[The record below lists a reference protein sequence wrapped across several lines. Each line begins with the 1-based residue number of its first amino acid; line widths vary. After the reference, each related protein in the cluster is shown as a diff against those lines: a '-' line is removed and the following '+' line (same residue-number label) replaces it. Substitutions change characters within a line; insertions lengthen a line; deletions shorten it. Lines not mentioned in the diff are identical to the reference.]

1 MATCFDRWEKDPFF
15 AAAEEVQEAA
25 DRMESVYRR
34 WIYERKAASSG
45 AGNGEDVSGELLGE
59 LHTALGTA
67 KWQLEELDRAVR
79 SSDEACSAGE
89 DTRTRHSQFV
99 AAIGNQILLVENAL
113 RELTDEAGKAMAWVQ
128 LDEGERDELALFLS
142 CPLPELEKV
151 VTVPS
156 LGELKVGGNQLRMN
170 GEAECLKNF
179 CDSYELGKEGREE
192 EKVQG
197 HRRAASANAD
207 IGVWKISVSDEEAPR
222 RSFDERPN
230 LPPPKISS
238 LSCLTKALESTSRMN
253 LSKNGYR
260 KWKGGVQH
268 QDDEE
273 LIPLRNNRLSRGN
286 DACYEK
292 SKSCLSSHGDESYD
306 KQLYGWFGA
315 LQRQFQRSQYQI
327 QYGRPIQ
334 TILWAI
340 LVLVLLVLLA
350 LSAI

>member
-15 AAAEEVQEAA
+15 AAAEEVQESA

-59 LHTALGTA
+59 LRTALGTA
-67 KWQLEELDRAVR
+67 KWQLEELDRAAR

-99 AAIGNQILLVENAL
+99 AAIGNQILLVENSL
-113 RELTDEAGKAMAWVQ
+113 RELTDEEGKAMDWVQ

-170 GEAECLKNF
+170 GEAECPNNF
-179 CDSYELGKEGREE
+179 CHSYVLGKGGREE
-192 EKVQG
+192 KKVQG
-197 HRRAASANAD
+197 HRRTASANAD
-207 IGVWKISVSDEEAPR
+207 MGVWKISFSDEEALR
-222 RSFDERPN
+222 ISFDERSK
-230 LPPPKISS
+230 LPPIKIPS

-268 QDDEE
+268 QDEE
-273 LIPLRNNRLSRGN
+273 LIPLRNNRLSQGN

-292 SKSCLSSHGDESYD
+292 NKSFLGSYGDESYD

-334 TILWAI
+334 TILWTI

-350 LSAI
+350 LSAM